1 MRTTVKR
8 FLATVTPPAEAEGWR
23 VLLYHAIEEPS
34 PEDRLG
40 LRVSPEAFREQM
52 VWLKDE
58 GFTVVPL
65 TALAAGPAQPRTVA
79 ITFDDGYASQVAAA
93 AILEEFGFPA
103 TFFVVP
109 AFLDGRAGHGGYW
122 ERWGYFGWGA
132 LQTLAACGFE
142 VGAHST
148 SHGRLTRCRTVREL
162 EEETLGAK
170 QRLEA
175 MVHRPVSSFS
185 YPHGAFND
193 TVARAVE
200 QAGYRLAC
208 TSLSGV
214 NRPPCVRF
222 ALRRTEITGFDR
234 LSDFAMKLSGKY
246 DWLQLWQRWQL
257 ARA

>member
-1 MRTTVKR
+1 MRTSVKR
-8 FLATVTPPAEAEGWR
+8 WLATVAPVLPQEGVR
-23 VLLYHAIEEPS
+23 VLLYHAIEEPK
-34 PEDRLG
+34 PDDRLG
-40 LRVSPEAFREQM
+40 LRVSPAAFREQM
-52 VWLKDE
+52 AWLKDE
-58 GFTVVPL
+58 GFRVVPL
-65 TALAAGPAQPRTVA
+65 GTVGSNTGRERTVA
-79 ITFDDGYASQVAAA
+79 VTFDDGYASQLAAA

-122 ERWGYFGWGA
+122 EHWDYFSWGA
-132 LQTLAACGFE
+132 LQTLAACGFD
-142 VGAHST
+142 VGAHSA
-148 SHGRLTRCRTVREL
+148 SHVRLTRCRSVREL

-170 QRLEA
+170 RRLEA
-175 MVHRPVSSFS
+175 MVRRPVSSFS

-193 TVARAVE
+193 TVARAVQ

-214 NRPPCVRF
+214 NRAPRSWF
-222 ALRRTEITGFDR
+222 ALRRTEVSGFDR

-257 ARA
+257 AHA